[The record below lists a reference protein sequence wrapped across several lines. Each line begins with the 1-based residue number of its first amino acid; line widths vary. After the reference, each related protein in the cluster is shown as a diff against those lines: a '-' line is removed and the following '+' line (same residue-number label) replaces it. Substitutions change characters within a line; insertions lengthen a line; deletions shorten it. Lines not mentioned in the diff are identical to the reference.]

1 MVQAAGECIRAT
13 HEATRLV
20 EQGKIEPGQYSKF
33 LWSVQISTGVL
44 RAFEESQSQADVN
57 GSVPHSSTAFPAPS
71 SPPNHAI
78 SILVYGAGSTTG
90 QYTLHAA
97 GHTNVLATA
106 SLKHHAFLCTLS
118 ATLTVDVARAVGGDG
133 KVALTLKAITV
144 EGTLVRIAEVLSVQG
159 TLTLLLPIKAGEA
172 PMHWEVLVERNP
184 FPASMTS
191 KYVRTFMYVEDNLMP
206 KLLPELL
213 ASGLIQLNRCDCWTR
228 GPGAISRLRMS
239 STLHD
244 MHSLAACRWCADTV
258 HAGLPPPHIAY
269 PLPSLVR

>member
-1 MVQAAGECIRAT
+1 MPFLLI
-13 HEATRLV
+13 
-20 EQGKIEPGQYSKF
+20 QYSP
-33 LWSVQISTGVL
+33 SQPAS
-44 RAFEESQSQADVN
+44 SQSQADVN

-118 ATLTVDVARAVGGDG
+118 ATLTADVARAVGGDG

-172 PMHWEVLVERNP
+172 PMHWEVLVEHNP

-191 KYVRTFMYVEDNLMP
+191 KYMRTFMYVEDNLMP

-213 ASGLIQLNRCDCWTR
+213 ASGLIQLNSPLTQRQ
-228 GPGAISRLRMS
+228 AISRLRMS

-244 MHSLAACRWCADTV
+244 MHSLAACRWCADTA